1 MPLDNP
7 SLIKMLFLGFLWLNA
22 GSLVDYLV
30 LSPYCCLLNGET
42 TNTMFLSSM
51 YICKAL
57 QKFKLNVYIFLH
69 AHPKSGRII
78 NELIVAAFW

>member
-1 MPLDNP
+1 MRYQTTTSPLGALTP
-7 SLIKMLFLGFLWLNA
+7 SRPTFRIYSKPLQD
-22 GSLVDYLV
+22 V
-30 LSPYCCLLNGET
+30 
-42 TNTMFLSSM
+42 LSSM

-78 NELIVAAFW
+78 NELMVAAFW

>member
-1 MPLDNP
+1 MRYQKTTSPLGALKP
-7 SLIKMLFLGFLWLNA
+7 SRPTFRIYSKPLQD
-22 GSLVDYLV
+22 V
-30 LSPYCCLLNGET
+30 
-42 TNTMFLSSM
+42 LSSM

-78 NELIVAAFW
+78 NELMVAAFW